1 MDIFLT
7 DVLLLEY
14 VTTRM
19 YVYLMQ
25 TEALKL
31 LYSF

>member
-1 MDIFLT
+1 MDTILT

-14 VTTRM
+14 VTTGC
-19 YVYLMQ
+19 VYFMQ